1 MDPQP
6 TAYRIVLTGG
16 PCGGK
21 TTALAQI
28 AERLQSTGFRTYVT
42 SEAATILIKGG
53 GSPVGMSLEQLINFQ
68 AHVLKLSIAQ
78 EDAFLDLAHAG
89 GQRAVVICDRGTMDS
104 AGYLPPP
111 VWQALLDE
119 QGWTVTRLRD
129 RRYDAV
135 IHLVTAA
142 LGAEEFYT
150 TTNNTARYESVEEAR
165 AVDLRLRDA
174 WLGHP
179 HLRVI
184 DNSTTFADKVRRVVA
199 AVCRVVGL
207 PEPVEV
213 ERKFLLRS
221 VADGPW
227 PVRSEEVEI
236 EQTYLLTS
244 DGSEARARRRGQQG
258 SYTYTHCIKRPH
270 SEGQRIQIEKQ
281 ITGREYLTLLSQA
294 DPSRCTIRKHRRC
307 FLWKQHYFELDTY
320 LEPCP
325 GLRVLEAEVE
335 DLARP
340 LALPPFVEI
349 EREVTGEE
357 AYLNLSLARREHG
370 AG

>member
-1 MDPQP
+1 MDPEP
-6 TAYRIVLTGG
+6 TVYRIVLTGG

-28 AERLQSTGFRTYVT
+28 ADRLQSAGLRTYVT

-53 GSPVGMSLEQLINFQ
+53 GSPVGMPLEQLIHFQ
-68 AHVLKLSIAQ
+68 TNVLKLSIAQ
-78 EDAFLDLAHAG
+78 EDAFVDLARAAG
-89 GQRAVVICDRGTMDS
+89 RRAVVVCDRGTMDS
-104 AGYLPPP
+104 AAYLPAA

-119 QGWTVTRLRD
+119 QGWTAAQLRD

-142 LGAEEFYT
+142 QGAEEFYT
-150 TTNNTARYESVEEAR
+150 TANNTARYETPEEAR

-213 ERKFLLRS
+213 ERKFLVRS
-221 VADGPW
+221 VDAGPW

-244 DGSEARARRRGQQG
+244 DGSEARIRKRGQHG
-258 SYTYTHCIKRPH
+258 SYTYTHTVKRPH

-281 ITGREYLTLLSQA
+281 ITGRGYLALLSQA
-294 DPSRCTIRKHRRC
+294 DPARCTVRKHRRC
-307 FLWKQHYFELDTY
+307 FLWNQHYFELDTY
-320 LEPCP
+320 VEPRP

-335 DLARP
+335 ELSRP
-340 LALPPFVEI
+340 LALPPFVEV

-357 AYLNLSLARREHG
+357 AYTNHGLARRER
-370 AG
+370 